1 MKKIIY
7 IIIILFSFMFLNE
20 NVKALDINV
29 IENRD
34 FTPLIM
40 KTTSASD
47 TACRSLLGDPEV
59 NTTPAYWI
67 QFALDIM
74 KYVAI
79 IALLVLS
86 TSDFFQAV
94 VQSDK
99 DAMKK
104 AITKTGKRFLY
115 AIMIF
120 FLPIII
126 NVLMKLLGAYGTCNI
141 G

>member
-47 TACRSLLGDPEV
+47 T
-59 NTTPAYWI
+59 
-67 QFALDIM
+67 
-74 KYVAI
+74 
-79 IALLVLS
+79 
-86 TSDFFQAV
+86 V
-94 VQSDK
+94 V
-99 DAMKK
+99 
-104 AITKTGKRFLY
+104 I
-115 AIMIF
+115 
-120 FLPIII
+120 
-126 NVLMKLLGAYGTCNI
+126 
-141 G
+141 